1 MLKRQVAV
9 LRATNK
15 LDEAVVALNKYL
27 ETYMTDA
34 EAWSELA
41 ELHLA
46 RQAYGSARP
55 KAMRRGRG
63 LYAPPL
69 YVFAALLEA
78 ATIRPRSVWKSFS
91 CWTRAIRT
99 GSSSLRR
106 CVAIRV
112 TIADTAMG

>member
-27 ETYMTDA
+27 DTYMTDA

-55 KAMRRGRG
+55 KAMRRGR
-63 LYAPPL
+63 
-69 YVFAALLEA
+69 VFTRRRCTHSAALLEA
-78 ATIRPRSVWKSFS
+78 ATIRPRSV
-91 CWTRAIRT
+91 
-99 GSSSLRR
+99 
-106 CVAIRV
+106 
-112 TIADTAMG
+112 